1 MPDAK
6 LRQESINSSDL
17 YSSAPTAISQIRG
30 LNVIV
35 AIGGEKRYRGKP
47 IQNFR
52 AGFRTR
58 KTLQDLLQDEAR
70 RNDSLARFERP
81 CQRLHFRHR
90 RRRIAPKRER
100 PNTGINE
107 KAQSRRRSAL

>member
-6 LRQESINSSDL
+6 LREESINSSDL
-17 YSSAPTAISQIRG
+17 YSSAPTAISQIRSF
-30 LNVIV
+30 NVIV
-35 AIGGEKRYRGKP
+35 AIGDEKRYCGKP
-47 IQNFR
+47 VQNFR

-58 KTLQDLLQDEAR
+58 KTLQDLLQDEPG
-70 RNDSLARFERP
+70 RNDRLARFDRP